1 MILSQVYHTNRKFMS
16 DGNLNKWKAY
26 ESLENVP
33 VPEEMDFSPAPI
45 RVQDFFFESFNE
57 ESATKLATKLGW
69 CIGDDWKGTVLYI
82 PVRRFCFLEDGATP
96 SPTIRYYMSGD
107 WLTAKEVRYRLEQL

>member
-33 VPEEMDFSPAPI
+33 
-45 RVQDFFFESFNE
+45 
-57 ESATKLATKLGW
+57 K
-69 CIGDDWKGTVLYI
+69 
-82 PVRRFCFLEDGATP
+82 
-96 SPTIRYYMSGD
+96 PTIRYYMSGD
-107 WLTAKEVRYRLEQL
+107 WLTAKEVKDRLAHL

>member
-33 VPEEMDFSPAPI
+33 VPEKRDFSPAPI
-45 RVQDFFFESFNE
+45 RVQDFFFENFDD
-57 ESATKLATKLGW
+57 ESATKFGW
-69 CIGDDWKGTVLYI
+69 CVDDDWKGTVLYI

-107 WLTAKEVRYRLEQL
+107 WLTAKEAKDRLAQL

>member
-33 VPEEMDFSPAPI
+33 VPEKRDFSPAPI
-45 RVQDFFFESFNE
+45 RVQDFFFENFDD
-57 ESATKLATKLGW
+57 ESATKFGW
-69 CIGDDWKGTVLYI
+69 CVGDGWRGTVLYI

-96 SPTIRYYMSGD
+96 KPTIRYYMSGD
-107 WLTAKEVRYRLEQL
+107 WLTAKEVKDRLAHL

>member
-1 MILSQVYHTNRKFMS
+1 MILSQVYHTNRTYIS

-69 CIGDDWKGTVLYI
+69 CIDDDWKGTVFYI

-96 SPTIRYYMSGD
+96 SPTIRYYMRGE
-107 WLTAKEVRYRLEQL
+107 WLTAKEVKDRLAYL